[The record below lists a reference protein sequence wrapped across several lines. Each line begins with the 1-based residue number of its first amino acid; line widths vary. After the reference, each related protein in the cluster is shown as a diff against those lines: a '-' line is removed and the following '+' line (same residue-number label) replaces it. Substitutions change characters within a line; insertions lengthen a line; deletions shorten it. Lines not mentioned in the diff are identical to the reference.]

1 MSPHKQRIIKEMA
14 LTVRMIVTNATGDP
28 VAILGTRRLRAKTLR
43 DAKVEANR
51 RQRALNHLAP
61 NMLEIFDDSGE
72 ILTRRRHSGKH
83 AQTSWS

>member
-1 MSPHKQRIIKEMA
+1 MA
-14 LTVRMIVTNATGDP
+14 FTVRLLATNATGDM
-28 VAILGTRRLRAKTLR
+28 VAILDTRRLGAKTLR
-43 DAKVEANR
+43 EAKVEANR

-83 AQTSWS
+83 TQTSWS